1 MKNTLREEAD
11 IRLRNSAEQAAIQN
25 SEEIIPF
32 AEEPRV
38 ESTTGPRKRANAD
51 ELFSMFTADIIKKK
65 TSFTR

>member
-1 MKNTLREEAD
+1 MENIVREETA
-11 IRLRNSAEQAAIQN
+11 IRSRNSADQAAIQN

-65 TSFTR
+65 TCFTR